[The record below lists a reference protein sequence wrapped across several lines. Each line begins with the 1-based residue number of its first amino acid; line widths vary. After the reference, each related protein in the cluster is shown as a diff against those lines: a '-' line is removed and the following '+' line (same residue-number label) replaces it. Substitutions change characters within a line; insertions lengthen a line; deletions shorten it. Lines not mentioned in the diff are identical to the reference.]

1 MGHRVLAKYGVTAV
15 AASAKEDLMNK
26 DYPGIYK
33 HLTGLM
39 ARLGAEAP
47 GVMRGFAALHSA
59 STADGA
65 LPTKTKELIALAIGI
80 SVHCDGCI
88 AYHVH
93 DALDAGATRAEVMET
108 IGVAVMMGGGPSVV
122 YGCEAMEAVEQFEA
136 VSAG

>member
-1 MGHRVLAKYGVTAV
+1 
-15 AASAKEDLMNK
+15 MNK
-26 DYPGIYK
+26 DYPDIYK
-33 HLTGLM
+33 HLTELM

-47 GVMRGFAALHSA
+47 GVMRGFASLHSA